1 MTLPAKSLLRIFSL
15 WFFHQVQICGK
26 WYYQCV
32 YTLENDNLSGED
44 EFDQRRTQKKRIWS
58 KQILTAGLKNKAR
71 RRKGRRGGESPSLVV
86 TMALQ
91 PVLAKHHSPR
101 NKSTEN
107 GLNTDRPKKAPILAL
122 MVFKVH
128 FAQMGWLAALW
139 PLLPYNTNR
148 SDLT

>member
-1 MTLPAKSLLRIFSL
+1 M
-15 WFFHQVQICGK
+15 
-26 WYYQCV
+26 
-32 YTLENDNLSGED
+32 
-44 EFDQRRTQKKRIWS
+44 
-58 KQILTAGLKNKAR
+58 TAGLKNKAR

-91 PVLAKHHSPR
+91 PVLARHHSPR

-128 FAQMGWLAALW
+128 FAQMGRLAALW
-139 PLLPYNTNR
+139 PPFRL
-148 SDLT
+148 DLRRKLKFN

>member
-1 MTLPAKSLLRIFSL
+1 MVNGIIS
-15 WFFHQVQICGK
+15 
-26 WYYQCV
+26 V
-32 YTLENDNLSGED
+32 YTLENDYSSWKD
-44 EFDQRRTQKKRIWS
+44 ESEQIKTQEKRIWS

-91 PVLAKHHSPR
+91 PVLARHHSPR

-122 MVFKVH
+122 MVSEVH
-128 FAQMGWLAALW
+128 FAQMGQRRHCGHYSLICSAHSSIYERAF
-139 PLLPYNTNR
+139 
-148 SDLT
+148 